1 MKRIIFVLS
10 ALIVLGSCTAIKF
23 KGKNGVVNHD
33 EWTALVKKH
42 VGEDGLVDYKGF
54 IADKAKLQTYLDKLS
69 ANPPGDKW
77 SKEDKIAYWLN
88 AYNAFTIKLIVD
100 NYPVKS
106 IKDLGPKNQVIFV
119 NTPWDKDFFKIGD
132 KTMSLNDI
140 EHRILRKNFEEPR
153 IHFALNCASMSCPK
167 LRREAYDGSKL
178 DAQLA
183 DQAKEFLGDKKRNE
197 ISANNPK
204 VSSIFK
210 FYGSDITKWSGKSLI
225 DYINIYAPV
234 KINAGAKLEYLDY
247 DWSINEKK

>member
-1 MKRIIFVLS
+1 
-10 ALIVLGSCTAIKF
+10 
-23 KGKNGVVNHD
+23 
-33 EWTALVKKH
+33 
-42 VGEDGLVDYKGF
+42 
-54 IADKAKLQTYLDKLS
+54 
-69 ANPPGDKW
+69 
-77 SKEDKIAYWLN
+77 
-88 AYNAFTIKLIVD
+88 
-100 NYPVKS
+100 
-106 IKDLGPKNQVIFV
+106 
-119 NTPWDKDFFKIGD
+119 
-132 KTMSLNDI
+132 MSLNNI

-197 ISANNPK
+197 ISASNPK

-234 KINAGAKLEYLDY
+234 KINAGAKLQYLDY